1 VRIGEALGQARHEAG
16 LTVTQVSE
24 KTRIRE
30 AIIRD
35 IERDDYSACGGD
47 FYARGHIRAI
57 ARAAGTDS
65 EPLIR
70 QYDAAHRPADA
81 FAAPGEPGRFAA
93 PAEPRPDGFT
103 PNGLTPGGFAPD
115 GFAPD
120 GFVPGGFAAPHES
133 APDGF
138 AAPGRFG
145 PGEFGPDG
153 FAARDEFG
161 TEAFEAPGAYEPEA
175 FEAPG
180 AYEPEAFEAPGAYE
194 PEAFEAPGAY
204 EPDEFEAP
212 EEITSPHPVITTS
225 QIAALDDMMA
235 SHQTTMPPGE
245 NTAPQY
251 GGPEMPA
258 PARRPA
264 RGSDRAAVTQPR
276 RPARAAVANPRRPAR
291 AAVKPPRRL
300 DWVGLLA
307 SALMLA
313 ILGGGIYLIIP
324 GSRTSPSARPAAAG
338 AARHGRAPHSSPAA
352 KNSPAATPRSSPPA
366 ASPPSAPPVTL
377 TPARAVAFGPGGPA
391 HGDNPQNASL
401 AIDGRPAT
409 SWQTDWYA
417 TSHFGN
423 LQAGTGLLLDMGHP
437 VTITTVQVLLS
448 GATGADL
455 QVRVGGAA
463 ALKGLRPAASAA
475 NAGGN
480 LRLRLAKPARGRYV
494 LIWFTRL
501 PPDPAG
507 TYEAKIYNVRLRGSS
522 D

>member
-1 VRIGEALGQARHEAG
+1 MRIGEALAQARREAG

-35 IERDDYSACGGD
+35 IEQDDYSACGGD

-93 PAEPRPDGFT
+93 PAESGPDGFT
-103 PNGLTPGGFAPD
+103 STGRT
-115 GFAPD
+115 
-120 GFVPGGFAAPHES
+120 PGGFAAPHEF
-133 APDGF
+133 APGGF

-161 TEAFEAPGAYEPEA
+161 PDEFEAPGVNEPEAFEVPGAYEPGE
-175 FEAPG
+175 FEV
-180 AYEPEAFEAPGAYE
+180 
-194 PEAFEAPGAY
+194 PGAY

-225 QIAALDDMMA
+225 QIAALDEMMA

-245 NTAPQY
+245 NTAPPY

-264 RGSDRAAVTQPR
+264 RASDRAAVRQPR
-276 RPARAAVANPRRPAR
+276 RPARAAVASPRRPAR
-291 AAVKPPRRL
+291 AAVKPRRRL
-300 DWVGLLA
+300 DWLGLLA

-313 ILGGGIYLIIP
+313 ILGGGIYLILP
-324 GSRTSPSARPAAAG
+324 GSRTSPSTRPAAAG

-377 TPARAVAFGPGGPA
+377 TPAGAVAFGPGGPA
-391 HGDNPQNASL
+391 HGDNPQDASL
-401 AIDGRPAT
+401 AIDRRPAT

-437 VTITTVQVLLS
+437 VTITSVQVLLS

-455 QVRVGGAA
+455 QVCVGGAA
-463 ALKGLRPAASAA
+463 ALKALRPVTSAA

-507 TYEAKIYNVRLRGSS
+507 TYEAKVYNVRLRGSS